1 MEEERS
7 IFYNNLK
14 KKKKTFSPFLPY
26 IIHSTNLEK
35 AKWMLGLISERYINT
50 IG

>member
-14 KKKKTFSPFLPY
+14 KKKTFSPFLPY
-26 IIHSTNLEK
+26 IIRSTNLEK